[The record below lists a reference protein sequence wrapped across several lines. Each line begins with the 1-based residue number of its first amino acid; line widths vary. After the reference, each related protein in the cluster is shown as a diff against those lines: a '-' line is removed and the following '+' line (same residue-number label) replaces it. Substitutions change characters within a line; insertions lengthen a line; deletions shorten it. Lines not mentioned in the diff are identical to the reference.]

1 MPQYQCPRC
10 GYKCN
15 QRNDLR
21 KHFNRKK
28 ICHHII
34 ADLSIEECFSRS
46 LGEKPSPNKK
56 KFLDAS
62 QMHPKIRKNDKNCI
76 PNASQMHP
84 SEKSKLPVKNNNLNL
99 TCEFCGQ
106 TFTKHQNYY
115 RHKKYNC
122 KKKED

>member
-34 ADLSIEECFSRS
+34 EDLSIEECFSRS
-46 LGEKPSPNKK
+46 LGEKPSPNKNK
-56 KFLDAS
+56 ILNAS
-62 QMHPKIRKNDKNCI
+62 DLHPKLRKNGEKCILYASDMHPGK
-76 PNASQMHP
+76 
-84 SEKSKLPVKNNNLNL
+84 KSCSGAESSKPII
-99 TCEFCGQ
+99 TCEFWSNFYKASKLLS
-106 TFTKHQNYY
+106 T
-115 RHKKYNC
+115 
-122 KKKED
+122 

>member
-62 QMHPKIRKNDKNCI
+62 QMHPKLYTACYNVGCDVTYHVDNEGSRTG
-76 PNASQMHP
+76 PR
-84 SEKSKLPVKNNNLNL
+84 LN
-99 TCEFCGQ
+99 
-106 TFTKHQNYY
+106 
-115 RHKKYNC
+115 
-122 KKKED
+122 